1 MGDTKK
7 WVVCED
13 LTITRAF
20 YFKRS
25 KSKLSNENIEEGI
38 RNILSGK
45 DILDW
50 GVVMDVTSE
59 IKAQLKCTEK
69 NKLRESFIT
78 PSNSQS
84 LLKVYDGDSEG
95 YFEEDEFVGRKLC
108 EMEIASGQQYEHDSL
123 EKNGLDVALFI
134 SYKKQLSYSEDSMPE
149 LSVYKDSEGYISAEV
164 WNENGRPVGFPN
176 STKDAEVCDIT
187 IMFK

>member
-1 MGDTKK
+1 MSGTKK

-25 KSKLSNENIEEGI
+25 KSKLTNENIEEGI
-38 RNILSGK
+38 RNILKDK

-50 GVVMDVTSE
+50 GVIMDVMGE
-59 IKAQLKCTEK
+59 IKTQLKCTEK

-78 PSNSQS
+78 PANSQS
-84 LLKVYDGDSEG
+84 LLKIYDGDSEG
-95 YFEEDEFVGRKLC
+95 YFEEDAFVGRKLC
-108 EMEIASGQQYEHDSL
+108 EIETASGQQYEHDFL

-134 SYKKQLSYSEDSMPE
+134 SYKKRLSYSEDAMPE

-176 STKDAEVCDIT
+176 NTKDAEVCDIT
-187 IMFK
+187 VSFK